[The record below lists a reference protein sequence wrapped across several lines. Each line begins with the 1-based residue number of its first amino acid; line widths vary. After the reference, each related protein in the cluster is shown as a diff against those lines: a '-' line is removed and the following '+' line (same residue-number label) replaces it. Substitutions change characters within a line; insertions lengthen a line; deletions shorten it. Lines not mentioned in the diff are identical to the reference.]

1 MYKGVAL
8 SFIVYEQEGRDRDL
22 PAYLAEITL
31 GGYGAVELRLDKFF
45 SNKEV
50 TEATSIALRVDGHR
64 MQTALVEL
72 ELDDTAHG
80 AQTSLNVAACAERA
94 KARDLDFQGVVAV
107 PLAGDR
113 PRTDADV
120 QAAIE
125 RITQMASSLGR
136 RGVWLALH
144 NDRVESADDA
154 RIFRALLEATAGN
167 PNVGLALD
175 VEWIQ
180 RGGGDPAAFAAK
192 YKDRIKALHLRQSR
206 DGVWA
211 EDFGE
216 GQVDYKA
223 LDKATRPIRSDIHL
237 VVELNH
243 HPETKQSRRLVDDL
257 KLSRQYVRRIFS
269 I

>member
-8 SFIVYEQEGRDRDL
+8 SFIVYEQQGRDKDL
-22 PAYLAEITL
+22 PAYLAEISL
-31 GGYGAVELRLDKFF
+31 GGFNAVEMRLDKFF
-45 SNKEV
+45 ATKEI
-50 TEATSIALRVDGHR
+50 TESTSIALRVDGHK
-64 MQTALVEL
+64 MPTALVDAEC
-72 ELDDTAHG
+72 DDPSRA
-80 AQTSLNVAACAERA
+80 AQTSLSVAACADRA
-94 KARDLDFQGVVAV
+94 KARDLDFKGVVLV

-113 PRTDADV
+113 SRTDADV
-120 QAAIE
+120 QSAIE
-125 RITQMASSLGR
+125 RIQQVASSLGR
-136 RGVWLALH
+136 RGIWVALH

-154 RIFRALLEATAGN
+154 RIFRTMLDATAGN
-167 PNVGLALD
+167 PNVGVALD
-175 VEWIQ
+175 AEWIH

-192 YKDRIKALHLRQSR
+192 YKDRLKTLHLRQSR
-206 DGVWA
+206 DGVWS
-211 EDFGE
+211 EDFGD

-223 LDKATRPIRSDIHL
+223 LDKVTRPIRSDLHL

>member
-8 SFIVYEQEGRDRDL
+8 SFVVYEQQGRDKDL

-31 GGYGAVELRLDKFF
+31 GGFNAVEMRLDKFF
-45 SNKEV
+45 ATKET
-50 TEATSIALRVDGHR
+50 TESTAIALRVDETKMPTG
-64 MQTALVEL
+64 LVEAA
-72 ELDDTAHG
+72 LDDQAHG
-80 AQTSLNVAACAERA
+80 AQVSLNVAACADRA
-94 KARDLDFQGVVAV
+94 KARELDFKGVVLV

-113 PRTDADV
+113 PRSDADV

-125 RITQMASSLGR
+125 RVQQLASSLGR
-136 RGVWLALH
+136 RGAWLALH

-154 RIFRALLEATAGN
+154 RLFRALLDATAGN
-167 PNVGLALD
+167 PNVGVALD
-175 VEWIQ
+175 AEWIH
-180 RGGGDPAAFAAK
+180 RGGGDPAALAAK
-192 YKDRIKALHLRQSR
+192 YKDRLKTLHLRQSR

-211 EDFGE
+211 EDFGD

-223 LDKATRPIRSDIHL
+223 LDKVTRPIRSDLQL

-243 HPETKQSRRLVDDL
+243 HPETKQSRRLVEDL
-257 KLSRQYVRRIFS
+257 KLSRQYVRKIFT

>member
-8 SFIVYEQEGRDRDL
+8 SFVVYEQQGRDKDL

-31 GGYGAVELRLDKFF
+31 GGFNSVEMRLDKFF
-45 SNKEV
+45 ATKEV
-50 TEATSIALRVDGHR
+50 TESTAISLRVDGHKA
-64 MQTALVEL
+64 QTGFVEA
-72 ELDDTAHG
+72 ELDDQAHA
-80 AQTSLNVAACAERA
+80 AQTSLSVAACAERV
-94 KARDLDFQGVVAV
+94 KARDLDFKGVVLV
-107 PLAGDR
+107 PLSGDR
-113 PRTDADV
+113 PRSDADV
-120 QAAIE
+120 QGAIE
-125 RITQMASSLGR
+125 RVQQLASSLAR

-154 RIFRALLEATAGN
+154 RIFRAFLDATAGN

-192 YKDRIKALHLRQSR
+192 YKDRLKTLHLRQSR
-206 DGVWA
+206 DGIWA
-211 EDFGE
+211 EDLGD

-223 LDKATRPIRSDIHL
+223 LDKVTRPIRSDLQL

-257 KLSRQYVRRIFS
+257 KLSRQYVRKIFS